1 MKKKPKEMLKL
12 VEFLSIYNI
21 FVDDGEENEEKKED
35 EEKDKESNNIKEKI
49 DNTKYVHKNA
59 HRKFIQDNIDYIEE
73 ISSGL
78 ADIIIEELHQ
88 SITNFFT
95 KKDKNNQGYITLNE
109 FKDILEHDLKID
121 YKSDIDNLQ
130 IFFDF
135 VTSDKMI
142 EGEDI
147 IEIKKLIKVL
157 TTYSGRDKPE
167 KLETENNNTNNKKS
181 VLFEEEEDIQGTNA
195 PNINNNITSP
205 RKLSEGSDQI
215 KKDASIELINT
226 QINTSIISFD
236 KIISDFAHFLFS
248 NRIRF
253 GLIFPSINLQKV
265 INNQTISD
273 ETLRLGFQNANYPIS
288 DKEFSVVMTHF
299 DPINKSKVSVEN
311 LKHEISK
318 YEPKYFTQSYQKI
331 DPDEIETKLMIK
343 SQELEK
349 SATTNRK
356 NVFNT
361 NLLNGMDKIKNYI
374 ERNNLSIENFLFG
387 IFCGKNPKNEN
398 LLINQ
403 ETWKNNF
410 VDNDK
415 TKEII
420 IPNLKN
426 EELDA
431 IFY

>member
-1 MKKKPKEMLKL
+1 M
-12 VEFLSIYNI
+12 
-21 FVDDGEENEEKKED
+21 
-35 EEKDKESNNIKEKI
+35 KI
-49 DNTKYVHKNA
+49 DHLYLLYYHFYV
-59 HRKFIQDNIDYIEE
+59 
-73 ISSGL
+73 
-78 ADIIIEELHQ
+78 
-88 SITNFFT
+88 
-95 KKDKNNQGYITLNE
+95 
-109 FKDILEHDLKID
+109 
-121 YKSDIDNLQ
+121 
-130 IFFDF
+130 
-135 VTSDKMI
+135 
-142 EGEDI
+142 
-147 IEIKKLIKVL
+147 
-157 TTYSGRDKPE
+157 
-167 KLETENNNTNNKKS
+167 
-181 VLFEEEEDIQGTNA
+181 
-195 PNINNNITSP
+195 
-205 RKLSEGSDQI
+205 
-215 KKDASIELINT
+215 
-226 QINTSIISFD
+226 
-236 KIISDFAHFLFS
+236 
-248 NRIRF
+248 
-253 GLIFPSINLQKV
+253 
-265 INNQTISD
+265 NNQTISD

>member
-1 MKKKPKEMLKL
+1 MNLQQKKTYKPKEILKL

-59 HRKFIQDNIDYIEE
+59 HRKFTQDNIDYIEE

-167 KLETENNNTNNKKS
+167 KLETENNNTNNKKPRGS
-181 VLFEEEEDIQGTNA
+181 NKKIERNKISEEEDEYEEEN
-195 PNINNNITSP
+195 
-205 RKLSEGSDQI
+205 EVD
-215 KKDASIELINT
+215 D
-226 QINTSIISFD
+226 
-236 KIISDFAHFLFS
+236 
-248 NRIRF
+248 
-253 GLIFPSINLQKV
+253 
-265 INNQTISD
+265 D
-273 ETLRLGFQNANYPIS
+273 E
-288 DKEFSVVMTHF
+288 
-299 DPINKSKVSVEN
+299 
-311 LKHEISK
+311 
-318 YEPKYFTQSYQKI
+318 
-331 DPDEIETKLMIK
+331 
-343 SQELEK
+343 
-349 SATTNRK
+349 
-356 NVFNT
+356 
-361 NLLNGMDKIKNYI
+361 
-374 ERNNLSIENFLFG
+374 
-387 IFCGKNPKNEN
+387 
-398 LLINQ
+398 
-403 ETWKNNF
+403 
-410 VDNDK
+410 
-415 TKEII
+415 
-420 IPNLKN
+420 
-426 EELDA
+426 
-431 IFY
+431 